1 LGIQTAFATGMI
13 SNDKKVIVVEGSKY
27 NKTTNRLLSLELVR
41 NQDGTFSE

>member
-13 SNDKKVIVVEGSKY
+13 ANEKKVIVVEGSKY
-27 NKTTNRLLSLELVR
+27 DKTTNKLISIELTR